1 MFKTTLSIQNPD
13 DADIYLKNIKSIVDK
28 ANVEDN
34 VRPLLYDQLNSSL
47 IQMRDHLSRSNAHN
61 FFANREILGD
71 GYKITIKV
79 GKKKSFLNKMLELFG
94 L

>member
-1 MFKTTLSIQNPD
+1 MFKTTLSIQNPE

-28 ANVEDN
+28 ANVDDN

-47 IQMRDHLSRSNAHN
+47 IQMRDHLSRSSTHN
-61 FFANREILGD
+61 FSANREILGY

-79 GKKKSFLNKMLELFG
+79 GKKKSFFSKILELFG